1 MADKAPAIPADI
13 AEMSFEDALA
23 ELESIVGKLE
33 QGDVGLE
40 ESIKVYERGTALKA
54 HCEAKL
60 REAEM
65 KVERITL
72 GPAGDAEGTAGAH
85 LDDA

>member
-13 AEMSFEDALA
+13 KKLSFEDALK
-23 ELESIVGKLE
+23 ELEAIVGQLE

-54 HCEAKL
+54 HCEARL

-65 KVERITL
+65 KVEKITL
-72 GPAGDAEGTAGAH
+72 GASGSAEGTAAAH
-85 LDDA
+85 LDDG